1 MLNGVAFTQRTRLW
15 SLNVSNSIKSVRLF
29 SLSVI
34 RRTPLK
40 LRDYQ
45 VEAIKSVHNAISRG
59 INRSAV
65 VLATG
70 GGKTVVFSHLIPQIK
85 PSTPDRGNKTL
96 VLAHKEE
103 LVRQAADSIAMIN
116 PNLKVDIDM
125 RKLKPSSNA
134 DVIVASVPTLIRMSR
149 LSKYDP
155 KEFKTIILDECHHA
169 PANSWSKILQYF
181 EANSPQLQIYVIGFT
196 ATMERSDGKSLAE
209 IFDEIVFERNLLE
222 MVQNKEL
229 ADVRFSSIDVDVDLT
244 KVATKKNDYE
254 INSLSQA
261 MNDSEVNLLV
271 ALSYSQL
278 QKEFNFKSTLIFC
291 VDISHCK
298 TLCGVLQREG
308 INAQYVTGETAKHER
323 QAIIEDF
330 KRGIIEVLCNVQVFT
345 EGTDIPN
352 IDSLFLARP
361 TKSRPLLVQMIGRGL
376 RLHKSKTHCHVVDI
390 AGTRGTGIQSVPTL
404 FSLPPDYLIHGKSYE
419 ELVKEKEEYDEE
431 MERIKKQEILER
443 ERNCRLEEIAT
454 HNKMNE
460 LKERSEKVNL
470 KFKTFDGFMALEAHD
485 ANEYQTTKN
494 IDVKFRSNRL
504 SWIKLAFDMWGHQLG
519 NNDFFLVKKCHQSKG
534 DDGVYFR
541 LTLNKFTSHQQRMA
555 SQYKCGKTTLISEIM
570 VDLNLQSILAK
581 AETLSSQFEKN
592 FFKNFSNSSTV
603 SDKQHTFLDT
613 KLSKRAKLS
622 YEFTPHLHQELN
634 HGLKTFTK
642 ERASNLIFALKYSL
656 LALWVKWELQKLL
669 GPDKKSQHS
678 LKKIVNTDSS
688 HHILDHESES
698 TRASDSI

>member
-1 MLNGVAFTQRTRLW
+1 MISRASSTCITSHWLSNVTV
-15 SLNVSNSIKSVRLF
+15 SLKRVRFLCF
-29 SLSVI
+29 SGI
-34 RRTPLK
+34 RRAPLK

-45 VEAIKSVHNAISRG
+45 VEAIDSVHNAISRG

-85 PSTPDRGNKTL
+85 PSSPDRGNKTL

-103 LVRQAADSIAMIN
+103 LVRQAADSISEMN
-116 PNLKVDIDM
+116 PDLKVDIDM
-125 RKLKPSSNA
+125 RRLKPSSNA

-169 PANSWSKILQYF
+169 PANSWSKILRYF
-181 EANSPQLQIYVIGFT
+181 DADSAQLQIYVIGFT

-229 ADVRFSSIDVDVDLT
+229 ADVKFSSIDVDVDLA

-278 QKEFNFKSTLIFC
+278 RKEFKFKSTLIFC

-330 KRGIIEVLCNVQVFT
+330 KNGLIEVLCNVQVFT
-345 EGTDIPN
+345 EGTDMPN

-404 FSLPPDYLIHGKSYE
+404 FSLPPDYIIHGKSYE

-431 MERIKKQEILER
+431 MEKIRKEEILER
-443 ERNCRLEEIAT
+443 ERNCRLEELAT

-460 LKERSEKVNL
+460 LKMKSEEVNL

-485 ANEYQTTKN
+485 SKEYQMNKN
-494 IDVKFRSNRL
+494 IDSKFRSNRL

-519 NNDFFLVKKCHQSKG
+519 NDDFYLVKKCYLLN
-534 DDGVYFR
+534 DDNGVYFR
-541 LTLNKFTSHQQRMA
+541 LTLNKFASHQQRVA
-555 SQYKCGKTTLISEIM
+555 SQYKCGKTSLISEIM
-570 VDLNLQSILAK
+570 VDLNLQSVLAK
-581 AETLSSQFEKN
+581 AETFSSQFEKK
-592 FFKNFSNSSTV
+592 FFKNFSNSTAV
-603 SDKQHTFLDT
+603 SDRQHTFLYT
-613 KLSKRAKLS
+613 KLSKRARLS
-622 YEFTPHLHQELN
+622 YDFTPDLQQKLAQ
-634 HGLKTFTK
+634 GLKGFTK
-642 ERASNLIFALKYSL
+642 ERASNLIFAHKYSL

-669 GPDKKSQHS
+669 GPDKKSQTS
-678 LKKIVNTDSS
+678 LKKIVNSGRS
-688 HHILDHESES
+688 HHILNPEGS
-698 TRASDSI
+698 TNPPDYT